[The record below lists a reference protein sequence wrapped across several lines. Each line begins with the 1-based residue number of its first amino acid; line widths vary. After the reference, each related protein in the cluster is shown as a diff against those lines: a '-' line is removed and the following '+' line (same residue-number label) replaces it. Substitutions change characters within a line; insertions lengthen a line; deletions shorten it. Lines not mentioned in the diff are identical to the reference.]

1 MAAAAPPAGAADK
14 ICGNCRAEI
23 KTATVQTLAE
33 LKKELVDEFDTNPA
47 LPDAALPYWT
57 MFCDT

>member
-1 MAAAAPPAGAADK
+1 MAAAGAADK

-33 LKKELVDEFDTNPA
+33 LKKELVDEFYANPA

-57 MFCDT
+57 NFCDN